1 MGAGVVTAP
10 RIIAPPGAVSG
21 AFILGRRRAGVS
33 SAPMMVGAPIPEADA
48 DVLRENFGE
57 VTETLEAAY
66 RDGFN
71 EKMRERRAK

>member
-1 MGAGVVTAP
+1 MSAP

-21 AFILGRRRAGVS
+21 AFVLGERRAAESRG
-33 SAPMMVGAPIPEADA
+33 PMFIGDPIPKADA

-66 RDGFN
+66 RDGHHAGR
-71 EKMRERRAK
+71 MARRGK